1 MSDAIRRAR
10 ETGQLN
16 RPGAKPL
23 TSEELTVIRVV
34 EGYRSGL
41 IDFIGPLGTL
51 LGVAIIPYLYTV
63 IRHGF
68 EGANLLI
75 GEAFLLSVLVGAA
88 IALIKGMDLKTVIGA
103 IIDGCKG
110 VTIGAIILALAVT
123 LKSVAESVG
132 TAAYVIEVT
141 SAFLTPAIVPALFL
155 LICMVIAFSTGTSWG
170 TYAVFFPVA
179 MPLAYSVSQDPFF
192 LLLCFGAVTGGS
204 VFGDQCSPISDTT
217 ILSSLA
223 TGSDLMDHVYTQIP
237 LALTAAGLGAI
248 LYTLLAVIFV

>member
-1 MSDAIRRAR
+1 MS
-10 ETGQLN
+10 
-16 RPGAKPL
+16 
-23 TSEELTVIRVV
+23 
-34 EGYRSGL
+34 
-41 IDFIGPLGTL
+41 F
-51 LGVAIIPYLYTV
+51 
-63 IRHGF
+63 
-68 EGANLLI
+68 
-75 GEAFLLSVLVGAA
+75 
-88 IALIKGMDLKTVIGA
+88 
-103 IIDGCKG
+103 
-110 VTIGAIILALAVT
+110 
-123 LKSVAESVG
+123 VAELEPTTLWKHFDRILTIPRGSKNEAAM
-132 TAAYVIEVT
+132 AAYVIEVT

-237 LALTAAGLGAI
+237 LALTAAGLGAV

>member
-1 MSDAIRRAR
+1 M
-10 ETGQLN
+10 N
-16 RPGAKPL
+16 
-23 TSEELTVIRVV
+23 
-34 EGYRSGL
+34 
-41 IDFIGPLGTL
+41 
-51 LGVAIIPYLYTV
+51 
-63 IRHGF
+63 
-68 EGANLLI
+68 
-75 GEAFLLSVLVGAA
+75 
-88 IALIKGMDLKTVIGA
+88 LKTVIGA

-123 LKSVAESVG
+123 LKSVAESIGAIILALAVTLKSVAESVG
-132 TAAYVIEVT
+132 TAAYIIEVT

-155 LICMVIAFSTGTSWG
+155 VLCMVIAFSTGTSWG
-170 TYAVFFPVA
+170 TYAVVFPVA
-179 MPLAYSVSQDPFF
+179 LPLAYSVSQDPFF
-192 LLLCFGAVTGGS
+192 MTLCFGAVVGGS